1 MVVFISSC
9 HFCTFHFHDYA
20 CISVSDSE
28 KVIRQISSVQALILS
43 SQLKEML
50 MNVNAQEISQGMHKP
65 IKLVYHPRE
74 PFYVIKQ
81 ELMDV
86 GSSEKWAKAPPC
98 TWSPIPPPELRGES
112 LEDLSTNGGF
122 VSFDISSR
130 HVEGKKLDKKVWSLL
145 NFYAYV
151 KNHVKVLHK
160 ENQEE
165 GEKVKRVK
173 AKARCRYVT
182 KLVRFPKSEML
193 KQRCGEVTR
202 KIKRIR
208 FIKIHGFGRFQRRW
222 LTIPKF
228 SSQMR
233 YTKLD

>member
-1 MVVFISSC
+1 MRV
-9 HFCTFHFHDYA
+9 
-20 CISVSDSE
+20 
-28 KVIRQISSVQALILS
+28 
-43 SQLKEML
+43 
-50 MNVNAQEISQGMHKP
+50 
-65 IKLVYHPRE
+65 
-74 PFYVIKQ
+74 
-81 ELMDV
+81 
-86 GSSEKWAKAPPC
+86 
-98 TWSPIPPPELRGES
+98 
-112 LEDLSTNGGF
+112 
-122 VSFDISSR
+122 
-130 HVEGKKLDKKVWSLL
+130 LL
-145 NFYAYV
+145 NFLLPYV
-151 KNHVKVLHK
+151 KKPCKVAPEAFIKEEDAKGSLESLVEVLHK